1 MFDFDMNV
9 EFLRMAMWQI
19 VIIAGPIL
27 GVALAIGL
35 LIGII
40 QAATSINEMTLSFV
54 PKLVLV
60 LLTFGFAA
68 NFILVNLTD
77 YFAFIFD
84 QITQIG
90 KVYLSYP
97 LYLYVYI
104 LKIKTYSRA
113 NTHISVPQHAYLST
127 NVSAMYLSIN
137 HAI

>member
-9 EFLRMAMWQI
+9 EFLRMALWQI
-19 VIIAGPIL
+19 VIVAGPIL

-60 LLTFGFAA
+60 LVTFGFAA
-68 NFILVNLTD
+68 NFMLINLTD
-77 YFAFIFD
+77 YFTFIFD

-90 KVYLSYP
+90 
-97 LYLYVYI
+97 
-104 LKIKTYSRA
+104 
-113 NTHISVPQHAYLST
+113 
-127 NVSAMYLSIN
+127 
-137 HAI
+137 

>member
-54 PKLVLV
+54 PKVVLV
-60 LLTFGFAA
+60 VLTFGLVA
-68 NFILVNLTD
+68 NYMLINLTD

-90 KVYLSYP
+90 
-97 LYLYVYI
+97 
-104 LKIKTYSRA
+104 
-113 NTHISVPQHAYLST
+113 
-127 NVSAMYLSIN
+127 
-137 HAI
+137 